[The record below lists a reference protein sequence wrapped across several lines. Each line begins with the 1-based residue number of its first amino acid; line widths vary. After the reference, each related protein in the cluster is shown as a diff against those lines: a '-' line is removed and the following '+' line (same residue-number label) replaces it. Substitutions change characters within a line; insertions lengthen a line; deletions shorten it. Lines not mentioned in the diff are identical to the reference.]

1 MTSIRYRYHTAEI
14 GKYDI
19 HYRTLRDRQQFADDL
34 GEAEA
39 LGISSASWP
48 LFGVVWP
55 AGEILARLMTSYD
68 IDSKRILEMGCG
80 IGLASLVLNER
91 LADVSATD
99 VHPCAGDFLQYNSQ
113 LNSGRHIPFFRTA
126 WEDSRIEAIGIFD
139 LLIGSDLLYEQ
150 VHPKALSLFIKKYS
164 NPRSEILLVEGGR
177 GYGNNFRY
185 RMQSMGFLVSEIEGF
200 SRSFDKGDFKGKILR
215 FRKY

>member
-1 MTSIRYRYHTAEI
+1 MSSIRYRYHTAEF

-19 HYRTLRDRQQFADDL
+19 HYRTLRDRQQFADDF

-55 AGEILARLMTSYD
+55 AGEILARLMISYD
-68 IDSKRILEMGCG
+68 IDSRRILEMGCG

-91 LADVSATD
+91 KADISATD
-99 VHPCAGDFLQYNSQ
+99 IHPCAGDFLQHNSQ
-113 LNSGRHIPFFRTA
+113 LNCGRHIPFFRTA
-126 WEDSRIEAIGIFD
+126 WEDRQLDSPGIFD

-150 VHPKALSLFIKKYS
+150 IHPKALSMFIKMYAK
-164 NPRSEILLVEGGR
+164 PRSEVIIVEASR
-177 GYGNNFRY
+177 GYGKNFRY
-185 RMQSMGFLVSEIEGF
+185 RMESLGF
-200 SRSFDKGDFKGKILR
+200 SVAELKDSYEHLGMQGFKGRVYR
-215 FRKY
+215 FRK

>member
-1 MTSIRYRYHTAEI
+1 MSSIRYRYHTAEF
-14 GKYDI
+14 GKHDI

-39 LGISSASWP
+39 LGISSALWP

-68 IDSKRILEMGCG
+68 IDSRRILEMGCG

-91 LADVSATD
+91 MADISATD
-99 VHPCAGDFLQYNSQ
+99 IHPRAGDFLQHNSQ
-113 LNSGRHIPFFRTA
+113 LNNQRHIPFFRTG
-126 WEDSRIEAIGIFD
+126 WEDRQLESLGIFD

-150 VHPKALSLFIKKYS
+150 IHPRALSMFIKMYS
-164 NPRSEILLVEGGR
+164 KPRSEVIIVEATR
-177 GYGNNFRY
+177 GYGKNFRY
-185 RMQSMGFLVSEIEGF
+185 RMESLGF
-200 SRSFDKGDFKGKILR
+200 SMTELKESYEHLGMDNFKGRIFR
-215 FRKY
+215 FWK

>member
-1 MTSIRYRYHTAEI
+1 MSSIRYRYHTAEF

-19 HYRTLRDRQQFADDL
+19 HYRTLRDRQQFEDDL
-34 GEAEA
+34 GEAKA

-55 AGEILARLMTSYD
+55 AGEILARLMLNYD
-68 IDSKRILEMGCG
+68 IDSRRILEMGCG

-91 LADVSATD
+91 SANISATD
-99 VHPCAGDFLQYNSQ
+99 IHPCAGDFLQYNSQ

-126 WEDSRIEAIGIFD
+126 WEDRQIECQGIFD

-150 VHPKALSLFIKKYS
+150 IHPKALSLFIKKYAK
-164 NPRSEILLVEGGR
+164 PRSEVIIVEASR
-177 GYGNNFRY
+177 GYGKNFRY
-185 RMQSMGFLVSEIEGF
+185 RMNCLGYAVTEIQDSDQYLGMGN
-200 SRSFDKGDFKGKILR
+200 FKGKILR
-215 FRKY
+215 FRR

>member
-1 MTSIRYRYHTAEI
+1 MSSIRYRYHTAEF

-19 HYRTLRDRQQFADDL
+19 HYRTLRDRQQFADDF

-55 AGEILARLMTSYD
+55 AGEILARLMISHD
-68 IDSKRILEMGCG
+68 IDGRRILEMGCG

-91 LADVSATD
+91 EANISATD
-99 VHPCAGDFLQYNSQ
+99 IHPCAGDFLQHNSQ
-113 LNSGRHIPFFRTA
+113 LNCGRYIPFFRTA
-126 WEDSRIEAIGIFD
+126 WEDRQLDSPGIFD

-150 VHPKALSLFIKKYS
+150 MHPKALSMFIKMYS
-164 NPRSEILLVEGGR
+164 KPRSEVIIVEASR
-177 GYGNNFRY
+177 GYGKNFRY
-185 RMQSMGFLVSEIEGF
+185 RMESLGYSLKELKESYERLGMEN
-200 SRSFDKGDFKGKILR
+200 FKGRI
-215 FRKY
+215 FQYRK